1 MEFKKYFLKD
11 LVENFSVRAKDYG
24 GASNLEFLGVSNED
38 GIVQSKYAAQEKAED
53 YKIIE
58 KGCFAY
64 NPYRINVG
72 SIAYFAEDIKGL
84 ISPAY
89 VIFKTKP
96 NKINDKILLKFLKS
110 SEGLRQIKLNAR
122 GTVRQALRFEDLCKI
137 EISIPEYDEQELLI
151 SNIENFEI
159 KNEFVSSEL
168 TNQLNLIKQ
177 LRQSFL
183 REAMQGKLVSNETKD
198 GKTGAELLAEIQAE
212 KEKLIKEKKIKKS
225 KPLSPISEEEIPF
238 EIPENWIWCRL
249 GEICT
254 KVTDGLHNTPKKL
267 NEGKIYISATHIKD
281 DGIKWDQ
288 CLYIGEKDHNELF
301 KKAFPTKGEIL
312 ITNRGAGC
320 GTPAIIDI
328 DEEFSFQNTA
338 LIGFNQS
345 LINNKYV
352 YNFILKSRD
361 EIMAKFVNGGLQPML
376 SNVILRTI
384 PFPLPPIHE
393 QGQIVIKLEELM
405 TFCDG
410 LEQSIKE
417 SQEYNEQLLQ
427 QVLRE
432 ALQPKEKEVVLPL
445 VAEGREEYKF
455 SKEPLK
461 ICDNGDMAILAG
473 YIIKKLS
480 TSNPK
485 DFGRVKLQKMLH
497 LAEYHCKLETELHY
511 KKNVA
516 GPYAWEL
523 ENAIEPKLKTY
534 SFFDIKQDK
543 FSLYNKVTYTAL
555 ANAKELDFLFQK
567 QFVEISANINSL
579 LDKFNNKTWEFC
591 EMISTMYAVWNNRIL
606 KNQNINKE
614 ELKKDFLAWDEK
626 KIKYQ
631 DQLDYAIEWMEKEN
645 LVPIGFG
652 AYIEK

>member
-11 LVENFSVRAKDYG
+11 LLENFSVRAKDYG

-38 GIVQSKYAAQEKAED
+38 GIVQSKYAAEEKAED

-151 SNIENFEI
+151 SNIENVEI
-159 KNEFVSSEL
+159 KNEYVSSEL
-168 TNQLNLIKQ
+168 TIQLNLIKQ

-183 REAMQGKLVSNETKD
+183 REAMQGKLVSNKTKD
-198 GKTGAELLAEIQAE
+198 SKTGAELLAEIQAE

-225 KPLSPISEEEIPF
+225 KPLPPISEEEIPF
-238 EIPENWIWCRL
+238 EIPENLKLIRL
-249 GEICT
+249 GEIANIE
-254 KVTDGLHNTPKKL
+254 K
-267 NEGKIYISATHIKD
+267 GKIGIQKAIKGIYPLVVTSEERLSSNEYHFEGASVIVPLVSSTGHGHASMKRIHYQDGKYAVGNILGVIQTYLPNFFNTRFLFNYLDYYKEQFFVEKMKGAANVSLKLSSIQETPIPVIPISA
-281 DGIKWDQ
+281 Q
-288 CLYIGEKDHNELF
+288 
-301 KKAFPTKGEIL
+301 
-312 ITNRGAGC
+312 
-320 GTPAIIDI
+320 
-328 DEEFSFQNTA
+328 
-338 LIGFNQS
+338 
-345 LINNKYV
+345 NKY
-352 YNFILKSRD
+352 
-361 EIMAKFVNGGLQPML
+361 
-376 SNVILRTI
+376 
-384 PFPLPPIHE
+384 
-393 QGQIVIKLEELM
+393 EELM
-405 TFCDG
+405 QYCDQ
-410 LEQSIKE
+410 LETSVKE
-417 SQEYNEQLLQ
+417 SQKLNEQLLQ

-432 ALQPKEKEVVLPL
+432 ALQPKAKEVVLPL
-445 VAEGREEYKF
+445 VAEDREEYNTAKK
-455 SKEPLK
+455 SLK
-461 ICDNGDMAILAG
+461 ICDNGSITILAG

-497 LAEYHCKLETELHY
+497 LVEYQCKLETELHY
-511 KKNVA
+511 KQKVA

-523 ENAIEPKLKTY
+523 ENVIEPKLKTY
-534 SFFDIKQDK
+534 RFFDIKQDK
-543 FSLYNKVTYTAL
+543 LSLNNKVTYTAL

-567 QFVEISANINSL
+567 QFAEISDSINSL
-579 LDKFNNKTWEFC
+579 LQKFNNKSWEFC
-591 EMISTMYAVWNNRIL
+591 EMISTMYAVWNNRII
-606 KNQNINKE
+606 KNQTINKE
-614 ELKKDFLAWDEK
+614 ELKKDFLAWEEK

-631 DQLDYAIEWMEKEN
+631 DQIDYAIEWMKKED

-652 AYIEK
+652 KYIEK